1 MPTATQGTTKYGETG
16 GCTHQQ
22 LINLQLPEDTL
33 KSLAHLGNFG
43 IASGTWSTYK
53 TAQKMLLECQKQTGH
68 CMQLPV
74 STPGI
79 LTFINWLAVT
89 KKVKVGTIRCYLAG
103 LRQLHIINALEPPPR
118 SELAK
123 LVLKGI
129 ENREGIEKRSDTSRR
144 RLPITL
150 SMMRLIKHLIKH
162 TSFNSQDKSLIWA
175 CCTMAFAGAFRIH
188 ELLCKKESTFDP
200 AFTLLTQD
208 VTWSTNSKNSCTLHV
223 QLKCPKESKST
234 APTVV
239 DIFQSDS
246 DICPVNA
253 FFTWHNTHTTSS
265 KEPLFTFSSGTPLT
279 GRKFNSIL
287 KNLLKPHVDE
297 KLGFFRSH
305 SFRSGLASELAKLG
319 FDDNGIKAAG
329 RWSSRAFEN
338 YIKLARTKR
347 AAMGRTI
354 SKISNN
360 TPAIKTD
367 SRYSAQYCTVH
378 YRITTT

>member
-1 MPTATQGTTKYGETG
+1 ME
-16 GCTHQQ
+16 
-22 LINLQLPEDTL
+22 LPL
-33 KSLAHLGNFG
+33 
-43 IASGTWSTYK
+43 
-53 TAQKMLLECQKQTGH
+53 
-68 CMQLPV
+68 
-74 STPGI
+74 STPSI
-79 LTFINWLAVT
+79 LTFINWLSTT
-89 KKVKVGTIRCYLAG
+89 KNLKSGTIRCYLAG
-103 LRQLHIINALEPPPR
+103 IRQLHIINALEPPPR
-118 SELAK
+118 SEFAK

-129 ENREGIEKRSDTSRR
+129 ANKESIAKRSDTSRR

-150 SMMRLIKHLIKH
+150 SMMRLIKRLIIH
-162 TSFNSQDKSLIWA
+162 TTYSTQDKSLIWA

-208 VTWSTNSKNSCTLHV
+208 ITWSKNSKNLCTLHV
-223 QLKCPKESKST
+223 HLKCPKESKST

-246 DICPVNA
+246 DICPVTA
-253 FFTWHNTHTTSS
+253 FFNWHNTHVASS
-265 KEPLFTFSSGTPLT
+265 NEPLFSFSSGTPLT

-287 KNLLKPHVDE
+287 EKMLKPYVDE

-319 FDDNGIKAAG
+319 FEDDGIKAAG

-354 SKISNN
+354 SKICATTTTSK
-360 TPAIKTD
+360 AS
-367 SRYSAQYCTVH
+367 SRY
-378 YRITTT
+378 